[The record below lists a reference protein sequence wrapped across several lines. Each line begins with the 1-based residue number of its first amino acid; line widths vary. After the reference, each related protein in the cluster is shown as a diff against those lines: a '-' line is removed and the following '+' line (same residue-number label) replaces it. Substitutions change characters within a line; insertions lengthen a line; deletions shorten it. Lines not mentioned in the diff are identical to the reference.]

1 MGTTGAG
8 KEKRRA
14 EHSTDHRQSPNK
26 TNILRTAVT
35 PGGTVAGTDV
45 LGSTPG
51 KAQQFTFHT

>member
-1 MGTTGAG
+1 METTGAG
-8 KEKRRA
+8 KEKRRKL
-14 EHSTDHRQSPNK
+14 HSTDHRQSPNK

-51 KAQQFTFHT
+51 KA